1 MEYKNIVEGIFLE
14 RPNRFIAMVDING
27 IVEKV
32 HVKNTGR
39 CKELLVTNATV
50 YLQESDNPNRKTKF
64 SLICVKKGDMLIN
77 MDSQVPNRVVEEA
90 ILEGKIEEIG
100 EVDFLKRE
108 VTYEKSRFDIYYEKN
123 GVKGF
128 VEVKGV
134 TLEEAGVGM
143 FPDAPTQRGEKHI
156 RELIK
161 AKKEGYEAS
170 ILFLVQ
176 MKGVKVFTPNY
187 KTDMPLAKALEEAEK
202 VGVKILVYDCVVTKN
217 SIVLDEKII
226 LKKIKKN

>member
-226 LKKIKKN
+226 LKKIKKI